1 MKNRYVFLF
10 LSLTLLLAACDA
22 PASGTG
28 TDLAEKTLKLVQGYV
43 GAYHALDADKYMSYF
58 AEDAKYYDMGLKDFG
73 AWDRNAL
80 DKAVHSTF
88 DDEGFKVEIDSFF
101 VSTDGKY
108 AALEGT
114 YYDLNKSGRQVGM
127 PMVIMLD
134 IQDGKIIKEVDYYDR
149 SPIK

>member
-1 MKNRYVFLF
+1 MKRRFLF
-10 LSLTLLLAACDA
+10 VLLSLSLLLAACGA

-28 TDLAEKTLKLVQGYV
+28 TDSAEKTLKLVRGYV
-43 GAYHALDADKYMSYF
+43 DAYHALDADKYMSYF
-58 AEDAKYYDMGLKDFG
+58 AEDAKYYDTALKDFG
-73 AWDRNAL
+73 AWDRDAL

-88 DDEGFKVEIDSFF
+88 VEEGFKVEIDSFF

-114 YYDLNKSGRQVGM
+114 YYDLNKTGRQVGM

-134 IQDGKIIKEVDYYDR
+134 IQDSKIIKEVDYYDR